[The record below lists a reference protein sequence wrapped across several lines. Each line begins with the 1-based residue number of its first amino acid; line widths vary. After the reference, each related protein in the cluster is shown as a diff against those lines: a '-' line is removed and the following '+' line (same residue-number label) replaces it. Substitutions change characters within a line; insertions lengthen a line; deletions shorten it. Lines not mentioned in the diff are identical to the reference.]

1 MEIKA
6 SSITVFIT
14 AIHGKDLKLNPN
26 PGGLFRGLFWGVCV
40 YVCVCVCGWG
50 EGGVK
55 FTPPPPQSESY

>member
-40 YVCVCVCGWG
+40 GVCVCVWV
-50 EGGVK
+50 GGGGG
-55 FTPPPPQSESY
+55 